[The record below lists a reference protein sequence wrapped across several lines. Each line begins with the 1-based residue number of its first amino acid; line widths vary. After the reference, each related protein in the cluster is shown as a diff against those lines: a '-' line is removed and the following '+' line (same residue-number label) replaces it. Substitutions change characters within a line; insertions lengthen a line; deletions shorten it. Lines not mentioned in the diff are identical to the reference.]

1 MKNIPKYIYLQVDPK
16 NEEDR
21 SEEANFEDL
30 LQKYEENITWHWH
43 RINDSDIEYILN
55 KWIYYDQIHTINSII
70 CHR

>member
-55 KWIYYDQIHTINSII
+55 K
-70 CHR
+70 